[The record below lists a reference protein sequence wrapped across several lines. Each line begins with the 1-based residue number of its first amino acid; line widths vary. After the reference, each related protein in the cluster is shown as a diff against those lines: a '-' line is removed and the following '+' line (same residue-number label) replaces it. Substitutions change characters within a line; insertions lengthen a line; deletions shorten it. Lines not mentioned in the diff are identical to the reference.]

1 MSSSVTAQNRNDI
14 YELITHTYKNTFT
27 LKNIFKILLEK
38 KIFLIITII
47 MIHSHIYSRPT
58 INISLITFN

>member
-38 KIFLIITII
+38 KNIFDNSNYYDTLT
-47 MIHSHIYSRPT
+47 HLFKAYEKYKL
-58 INISLITFN
+58 NYF